1 MFSTGPILREEIYVR
16 VQPLV
21 VVDFFGEVGKAEG
34 DERRVSRGSEGLS
47 NDDGRGSVCV
57 EMQLPLRFRSCRGG
71 LFFSMKT
78 GVLFGKRPHLSLF
91 KCG

>member
-1 MFSTGPILREEIYVR
+1 MFLTGPILREGVCVG

-21 VVDFFGEVGKAEG
+21 VDFFREVGRAEG

-47 NDDGRGSVCV
+47 NDDGGGSVCV
-57 EMQLPLRFRSCRGG
+57 EMQLPLRCCDGIV
-71 LFFSMKT
+71 SMKT
-78 GVLFGKRPHLSLF
+78 GGLSGST